1 VRDNL
6 FMYTGKVLS
15 VRSPAEYT
23 EQDLIMRLNNWLLAI
38 SLGWLAFLVIANLV
52 FAFDV
57 LKPPQLAAS
66 TSFLGTVRV

>member
-1 VRDNL
+1 MRDNL

-38 SLGWLAFLVIANLV
+38 SLGWLAFLVISWRPLHLGYSV
-52 FAFDV
+52 F
-57 LKPPQLAAS
+57 KPLCPDLNPPV
-66 TSFLGTVRV
+66 F